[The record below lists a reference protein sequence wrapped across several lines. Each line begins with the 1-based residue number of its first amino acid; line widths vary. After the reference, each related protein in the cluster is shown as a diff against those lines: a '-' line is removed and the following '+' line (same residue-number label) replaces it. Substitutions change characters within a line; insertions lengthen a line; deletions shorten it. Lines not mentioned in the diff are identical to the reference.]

1 MSTNKYSTKE
11 TRPLISKEIN
21 YKVNK
26 LIDLP
31 IGISFDKAL
40 KIILINYEKYY
51 KFYKQNHG
59 DSQK

>member
-1 MSTNKYSTKE
+1 MSTDEYNAKE

-21 YKVNK
+21 EKVNK

-31 IGISFDKAL
+31 IGISFDKAIR
-40 KIILINYEKYY
+40 IILINYEKYY
-51 KFYKQNHG
+51 KFYKKNYG